1 MGGELCA
8 GERVVAMGVSVI
20 VVRFDSKGGVAGVE
34 ARPSYEERPASLPS
48 SRQAEGGPYK
58 CEKVRLEARLLVHI
72 TEKYARNRQN
82 LKVMKQTR
90 RNSVFTS
97 NRANEPVIA

>member
-1 MGGELCA
+1 VGGELCE

-48 SRQAEGGPYK
+48 SRQAEGGP
-58 CEKVRLEARLLVHI
+58 
-72 TEKYARNRQN
+72 N
-82 LKVMKQTR
+82 
-90 RNSVFTS
+90 
-97 NRANEPVIA
+97 